1 MIKYG
6 VGGKKLKK
14 PDNSELTL
22 TGRGFVKRQKE
33 EQQRLSVSNG
43 AAKRLAKN
51 RSTEPD
57 KDILVYYSGLLADDL
72 KNESEKNSK

>member
-33 EQQRLSVSNG
+33 EQQRLSVSNE

-51 RSTEPD
+51 RCTEPD
-57 KDILVYYSGLLADDL
+57 KDILAHYSGLLADDL

>member
-22 TGRGFVKRQKE
+22 TGRGVVKRQKE
-33 EQQRLSVSNG
+33 EQQRLCVSSG
-43 AAKRLAKN
+43 AGKR
-51 RSTEPD
+51 
-57 KDILVYYSGLLADDL
+57 
-72 KNESEKNSK
+72 